1 MLLRSNVSP
10 IVNVGKITNPS
21 ASDITDFDV
30 VILIT
35 ETKGIGIDP
44 FTTLILGKW
53 RVSFWARL

>member
-1 MLLRSNVSP
+1 VSP
-10 IVNVGKITNPS
+10 VLNVCKITNPS
-21 ASDITDFDV
+21 ASEMTDFDV